1 MGIQEIIAFTI
12 VGLAAVYIAKIF
24 IPKSR
29 PNKKSNP
36 KCSCCESKEVQSAKK
51 DCKC

>member
-12 VGLAAVYIAKIF
+12 VGLAAVYIARLF
-24 IPKSR
+24 ISKST

-36 KCSCCESKEVQSAKK
+36 KCSCCEAKK
-51 DCKC
+51 IQPVKRDCKC